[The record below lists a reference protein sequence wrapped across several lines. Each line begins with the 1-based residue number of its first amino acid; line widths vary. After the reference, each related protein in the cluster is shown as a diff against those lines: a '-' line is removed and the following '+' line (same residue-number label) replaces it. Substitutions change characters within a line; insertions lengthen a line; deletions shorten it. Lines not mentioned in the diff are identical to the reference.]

1 MKNNN
6 RPLKQQPS
14 LSPTNHVGQTQ
25 AGRRVALGL
34 SGGVDSAVCAALLKG
49 QGYDVT
55 AVYLECWR
63 MPGCRT
69 KQDQADALKIALQ
82 LEIPFTSLNF
92 IQAYQDQVM
101 SYFVD
106 EYHAGRTPNPDVL
119 CNNVIKFGLFYDWAM
134 KQGYDYV
141 ATGHY
146 AQIEPGD
153 KTKTIPTRLVT
164 SVDLHKDQTYFLHQI
179 KQKQLNH
186 VLFPIGHL
194 TKVEV
199 RAKAHQLKLPV
210 ADKKDSV
217 GICFVGE
224 INVAEFLEEKLG
236 KNPGNV
242 ITPNG
247 KVVGRHQGLWFYT
260 IGQRRGFELDVKAVK
275 HYTDWVGDGGNV
287 PPLFVTNKK
296 GESNEL
302 VIGPELA
309 AYTSQFTVNKIHWIN
324 ADSDWTDL
332 PLLIRIRHTG
342 ELVPCKLVQL
352 ASDKLRVTP
361 KKPIRGVAA
370 GQFAVWYVDTNQ
382 ILTTLKNRL
391 VTNGR
396 YVCLGGGVIE

>member
-1 MKNNN
+1 M
-6 RPLKQQPS
+6 
-14 LSPTNHVGQTQ
+14 
-25 AGRRVALGL
+25 
-34 SGGVDSAVCAALLKG
+34 
-49 QGYDVT
+49 
-55 AVYLECWR
+55 
-63 MPGCRT
+63 
-69 KQDQADALKIALQ
+69 
-82 LEIPFTSLNF
+82 
-92 IQAYQDQVM
+92 
-101 SYFVD
+101 
-106 EYHAGRTPNPDVL
+106 
-119 CNNVIKFGLFYDWAM
+119 
-134 KQGYDYV
+134 
-141 ATGHY
+141 
-146 AQIEPGD
+146 
-153 KTKTIPTRLVT
+153 
-164 SVDLHKDQTYFLHQI
+164 
-179 KQKQLNH
+179 
-186 VLFPIGHL
+186 
-194 TKVEV
+194 

-247 KVVGRHQGLWFYT
+247 KLLVVTKACGFILLANVVGLS
-260 IGQRRGFELDVKAVK
+260 LDVKAVK